1 MYILPE
7 QKNKYIE
14 NMMEKYSDMVY
25 KLAYTRAKT
34 RENADDIY
42 QDVFLAFSKAL
53 PEFDTVEHEKAWFI
67 RVTINK
73 SKNFLN
79 SFWNRN
85 IDLSDEDIKFETA
98 EDKGILEEVLKLP
111 QNYKTVIYLHYY
123 EGYKISEIATLL
135 NKNESTI
142 KTWMSR
148 ARTILEENIKGGFE
162 NE

>member
-14 NMMEKYSDMVY
+14 DMMEQYSDMVY
-25 KLAYTRAKT
+25 KLAFTRAKT
-34 RENADDIY
+34 KENADDIY
-42 QDVFLAFSKAL
+42 QEVFLAFSKNL
-53 PEFDTVEHEKAWFI
+53 PEFDSTEHAKAWFI

-79 SFWNRN
+79 SFWNRK
-85 IDLSDEDIKFETA
+85 IDLSDEDIKYDNQE
-98 EDKGILEEVLKLP
+98 EKDIIDEVLKLP

-123 EGYKISEIATLL
+123 EGYKISEIASLM

-148 ARTILEENIKGGFE
+148 ARKILEENIKGGFE